1 MLYPLPVLRIR
12 PAAFLCWPPVRQAL
26 LLALL
31 GWLLAIATLVVTT
44 QPGLPVSNA
53 LSLGALAELINLLTL
68 LFMFWVVQC
77 AHINHRSYQMLSVG
91 LLLWLSGGAIDL
103 LDEHYW
109 QPPWLGLAEDGF
121 RSSGMVLVV
130 MGCLQVMRQVCD
142 VYGQM
147 ATQAMS
153 DELTRLPNRRYFRQ
167 MLNEQWLPGSA
178 MLMIDLDHFKRI
190 NDDGGHDVGDR
201 VLQDFARLLHAQCPA
216 GGWVARLGGE
226 EFAMLLRGD
235 ADEALRIAEAIRAAA
250 AASRTVDDVQY
261 SASIGLAVWQQGE
274 AVGEMM
280 RRADQALC
288 RAKEMGRNRVEV
300 A

>member
-1 MLYPLPVLRIR
+1 MPYPLPVLRIY
-12 PAAFLCWPPVRQAL
+12 PSSFLCWPPVRQCLLGL
-26 LLALL
+26 LLLWLAALAAWHAWAL
-31 GWLLAIATLVVTT
+31 PV
-44 QPGLPVSNA
+44 LPVSNA
-53 LSLGALAELINLLTL
+53 LQFGALGELLNLLTL
-68 LFMFWVVQC
+68 LFLFWVVQC
-77 AHINHRSYQMLSVG
+77 AHLYRRAYVLLSAG
-91 LLLWLSGGAIDL
+91 LWLWLSSATIDL
-103 LDEHYW
+103 MDEHYW
-109 QPPWLGLAEDGF
+109 QPVWLGLMEDML

-130 MGCLQVMRQVCD
+130 AGCLQVMRQVCD

-147 ATQAMS
+147 AMQAMS

-167 MLNEQWLPGSA
+167 LLDGQWQPGRA
-178 MLMIDLDHFKRI
+178 LLMIDLDFFKRI
-190 NDDGGHDVGDR
+190 NDTFGHDAGDR
-201 VLQDFARLLHAQCPA
+201 VLQDFARVLHEACPP

-280 RRADQALC
+280 RRADQALY